1 MGRTYKDSRDFK
13 EALKPKQRDRSK
25 PLTPQE
31 RRAAKELKK
40 EMLLDKFM
48 EVGLAG

>member
-1 MGRTYKDSRDFK
+1 MGKTYKDQRVFK
-13 EALKPKQRDRSK
+13 DELKPKTRDRSK

-40 EMLLDKFM
+40 EMMLYKFM